1 MKKFAYLFAA
11 VLLLFALCVSAGA
24 LDGDNYA
31 WFAGNNNDALPKNEH
46 IGGDTD
52 GDGVVDLRD
61 VISLLR
67 YLGGDPNFVARDAVD
82 VNGDGKVDVADALYL
97 LQFTVGNHDDL
108 GTLVPG
114 DN

>member
-1 MKKFAYLFAA
+1 MKKLAFLLAA
-11 VLLLFALCVSAGA
+11 LMLLSALCVSAGA
-24 LDGDNYA
+24 LTGENYA

-52 GDGVVDLRD
+52 GDGKVNLRD

-67 YLGGDPNFVARDAVD
+67 YLGGDPMFVARDAID
-82 VNGDGKVDVADALYL
+82 VNSDGKVDVADALYL

>member
-1 MKKFAYLFAA
+1 MKKLA
-11 VLLLFALCVSAGA
+11 LLLAALMLLSALCVPACA
-24 LDGDNYA
+24 LTGDNYV

-52 GDGVVDLRD
+52 GDGSVDLRD

-67 YLGGDPNFVARDAVD
+67 YLGGDPDFVARDAVD

-97 LQFTVGNHDDL
+97 LQFTIGNHQDL

>member
-1 MKKFAYLFAA
+1 MKKLAFLLAA
-11 VLLLFALCVSAGA
+11 LMLLSALCVSVGA
-24 LDGDNYA
+24 LEGDNYV

-52 GDGVVDLRD
+52 GDGRVDLRD

-67 YLGGDPNFVARDAVD
+67 YLGGDPNFVARDAID